1 MAIWLPDYSVVPRNS
16 MRTSELDLIVENS
29 SGDPRHGDAH
39 SKFRPLR
46 DFDTFNTNCCYTL
59 KVLALKCDHLARH
72 TGDFG
77 LDR

>member
-1 MAIWLPDYSVVPRNS
+1 
-16 MRTSELDLIVENS
+16 MRTSELDLILENS

-39 SKFRPLR
+39 SNFNLLR
-46 DFDTFNTNCCYTL
+46 DFDAFNTNCCYTL